1 MVCARSA
8 AVAPHRGPGITAN
21 ARQPNKVI
29 GVIGVIGVTA
39 VHDPCRSFHS
49 VRRRPIGIDTDAR
62 STSRLLSSARSDD
75 PRPRRP
81 GRARSQRRACR
92 HPIRPGASSHRVF
105 PGQARVPPGFHRR
118 RPPRPTIPTPP
129 FRTPHH
135 SEPSGLHNSCLRA
148 RGTTSTSGPNPEH
161 VIPEVT
167 PARLRGAREHSDRP
181 TSDRRLPFPWHN
193 TEKGTSGRGPLF
205 LGMVSGG
212 VLLSHTVAG
221 AVPLAL
227 KGLASGFGMGPGVS
241 PSLWPP

>member
-1 MVCARSA
+1 MPECDGLR
-8 AVAPHRGPGITAN
+8 AVRGRRTTPRPRHHGKRPPTQQDHR
-21 ARQPNKVI
+21 
-29 GVIGVIGVTA
+29 VTA

-75 PRPRRP
+75 PRSRRP

-92 HPIRPGASSHRVF
+92 HPI
-105 PGQARVPPGFHRR
+105 ARAHPATACFLVKQGFHLGSTADA
-118 RPPRPTIPTPP
+118 RPA
-129 FRTPHH
+129 HH
-135 SEPSGLHNSCLRA
+135 SEPPTIPNRA
-148 RGTTSTSGPNPEH
+148 GFTTLVCARVEQPARPDRIRNMSSPRSRRPDCRERENILIGRHLIGGCHSPGTTP
-161 VIPEVT
+161 
-167 PARLRGAREHSDRP
+167 
-181 TSDRRLPFPWHN
+181 
-193 TEKGTSGRGPLF
+193 KRGPRVEVPF